1 MLLSWMQPG
10 SVPVPSL
17 DCMICVS
24 WTLYVY
30 VIYWTIKFAYSSALC
45 LYFQHSHITKTNK
58 FINLSGSSSSSQ
70 DLGMVLHRVPL
81 PLQTV
86 HLSCSC
92 YALFHCKLQSLVGLV
107 QLKVARHQPRYV
119 PSFNT
124 CRRTQTHACLLIHAN
139 LMISTYTPSLGY
151 WPTHAGAHS
160 LSFGCVKMS
169 ENTSVSSF

>member
-1 MLLSWMQPG
+1 MDCSEACAVFSRWKWLNQPISPSMPLSWMQPG

-70 DLGMVLHRVPL
+70 DLGMVLHGVPL

-107 QLKVARHQPRYV
+107 QLKVASPR
-119 PSFNT
+119 SAD
-124 CRRTQTHACLLIHAN
+124 ACLVSIHADTHRHT
-139 LMISTYTPSLGY
+139 LASWYM
-151 WPTHAGAHS
+151 PTWWYPHTHQA
-160 LSFGCVKMS
+160 
-169 ENTSVSSF
+169 